1 MTFGLAFTIGI
12 TLGLAG
18 VLVLAH
24 LHDRHKRVVTCPA
37 CNGDGT
43 IPVAH
48 PSGDPQRE
56 SERECIDCVGE
67 GLLTAGELEQLTPA
81 RRLGERIMRELARN
95 GHKVVISEYAGMPM
109 EKRWEAGATDNWG
122 AVIAGPYTAP
132 TYLGAVSQVA
142 QKLNVDVR
150 RITS

>member
-1 MTFGLAFTIGI
+1 MTFGLAFTIYL

-24 LHDRHKRVVTCPA
+24 LHDRRKRVVTCPL

-56 SERECIDCVGE
+56 GDTECLDCVGE
-67 GLLTAGELEQLTPA
+67 GKLTAGELRHGSA
-81 RRLGERIMRELARN
+81 ADAIADRIERELSRHGA
-95 GHKVVISEYAGMPM
+95 KVIVSHYPGLEP
-109 EKRWEAGATDNWG
+109 EQRWETGAMNTWG
-122 AVIAGPYTAP
+122 QVTAGPVTGP
-132 TYLGAVSQVA
+132 SRLTAVSRLAA
-142 QKLNVDVR
+142 QLGVDVR